1 MHARISHHGRLGKV
15 HDHEP
20 PGRRVCALAVV
31 SAAVLLQAGLV
42 HIAWAAPV
50 PETGDG
56 VPPLPIPTYEE
67 IGLAPFS
74 IPTGPAPIGNDTVP
88 PDSGSGGGGGTAG
101 GESGDGSDSISM
113 VSLTSQSWGAA
124 ASQYAQSL
132 GVNPVV
138 VAATCQIEANGCQ
151 TNPSSGSATITG
163 TFQMRDDTYTA
174 AMNSALARNP
184 DLVSN
189 IVPGLAGKLDPATQS
204 VAAAEYLRQGAV
216 SLQGNQVSNPTVLDV
231 RGYYNFGPGNAAD
244 IARAESTDLISAHIS
259 GLTAAQFKA
268 NGIDP
273 AATTVGQWRAG
284 VVNKIGASAANAHV
298 LLGSS

>member
-1 MHARISHHGRLGKV
+1 MHARISHHSRLGKV

-20 PGRRVCALAVV
+20 PARRVCALAVV
-31 SAAVLLQAGLV
+31 SAAVLLQAGLAST
-42 HIAWAAPV
+42 AWAAPI

-74 IPTGPAPIGNDTVP
+74 IPTGPTPTGNDTVP
-88 PDSGSGGGGGTAG
+88 PDSGGGGTAG

-113 VSLTSQSWGAA
+113 MSLTSQSWGAA
-124 ASQYAQSL
+124 ASPYAQSL
-132 GVNPVV
+132 GVKPVA

-151 TNPSSGSATITG
+151 TNPSSGSTTITG

-204 VAAAEYLRQGAV
+204 VAAAEYLYEGA
-216 SLQGNQVSNPTVLDV
+216 SYLQAHGVSNPTVLDA
-231 RGYYNFGPGNAAD
+231 RGYYNFGPGNATALAQSGD
-244 IARAESTDLISAHIS
+244 NELVSSQVS

-273 AATTVGQWRAG
+273 AATTVGQWRAS
-284 VVNKIGASAANAHV
+284 VTRQIGASAASSHV
-298 LLGSS
+298 LLPS